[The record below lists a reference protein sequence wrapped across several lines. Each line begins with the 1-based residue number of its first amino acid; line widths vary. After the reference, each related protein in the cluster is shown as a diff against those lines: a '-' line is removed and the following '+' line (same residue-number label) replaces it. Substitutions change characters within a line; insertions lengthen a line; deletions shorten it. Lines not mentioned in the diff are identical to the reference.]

1 MFEFLTPIKLK
12 ILNLKKGQIVQSAGE
27 LNTKVYNVHSGLLR
41 SYTID
46 EKGKEHI
53 YMFASESWVIA
64 DSAPSNIPCD
74 LFIDVLEDS
83 SVSVLEKYTLDEI
96 QDTKKLRKRMWVLQQ
111 RITML
116 MSSTALERYDHFLET
131 YPDIV
136 QRVSQRMIASYLG
149 ITPEALSK
157 VKGERLRNNK
167 N

>member
-1 MFEFLTPIKLK
+1 MKKLS
-12 ILNLKKGQIVQSAGE
+12 LKKGQILQSAGE

-53 YMFASESWVIA
+53 YMFAPEGWLIA
-64 DSAPSNIPCD
+64 DSGPHDIPCD

-83 SVSVLEKYTLDEI
+83 EVSLLEKYNLDDI
-96 QDTKKLRKRMWVLQQ
+96 SDTKKLRKRMWVLQQ
-111 RITML
+111 RITRL

-157 VKGERLRNNK
+157 VKGQRLRDK
-167 N
+167 

>member
-1 MFEFLTPIKLK
+1 LK
-12 ILNLKKGQIVQSAGE
+12 KITLKKGQILQSAGE
-27 LNTKVYNVHSGLLR
+27 LNTKVYNVLSGLLR
-41 SYTID
+41 SYAID

-53 YMFASESWVIA
+53 YMFAPEGWLIS
-64 DSAPSNIPCD
+64 DSAPPDIPCD

-83 SVSVLEKYTLDEI
+83 TVSLMEKQNLDEI
-96 QDTKKLRKRMWVLQQ
+96 PDTKKLRKRMWVLQQ
-111 RITML
+111 RITRL

-157 VKGERLRNNK
+157 VKGQRLK
-167 N
+167 NLI